1 MQITGKNINNNNNV
15 SNFICSNWV
24 IALRA
29 CLAQATRCVEAW
41 GVAKHEVKVLK
52 TKTKW
57 WKSQIKR
64 GQNGAQ
70 NGVSCRKNKRWHDW
84 WLRWTRKNKPSA
96 RNVNKTEPCK
106 GSRSIPLSLLLSLS
120 LSHFL
125 LIIRS
130 ASRHIYTHFPL
141 RRFRPYRV
149 YDLSINR
156 KVKQTLFVCLCVRQ
170 LKHNLDLQFSDY
182 ILNTSE
188 RAWLDRY
195 IL

>member
-1 MQITGKNINNNNNV
+1 MQITEKNINNNNNV

-70 NGVSCRKNKRWHDW
+70 NGVSCRKNKRWNDW

-106 GSRSIPLSLLLSLS
+106 GSRSIPLSLFCYLFFSLTFCS
-120 LSHFL
+120 LYVVHHGIFILTFL
-125 LIIRS
+125 FDVSDLIE
-130 ASRHIYTHFPL
+130 YM
-141 RRFRPYRV
+141 
-149 YDLSINR
+149 
-156 KVKQTLFVCLCVRQ
+156 TLAWTEKSNKHCSSVCV
-170 LKHNLDLQFSDY
+170 SVSW
-182 ILNTSE
+182 NT
-188 RAWLDRY
+188 
-195 IL
+195 I